1 MTKVCKILCVLGTRP
16 EAIKLA
22 PVVHALRE
30 RAANGCAAISVCATG
45 QHRELAD
52 DVLRLFAIEPDYNL
66 EIMSQNQSPARVAQL
81 VLDRLGPVFEAASP
95 DWMIVQGDTT
105 TVASASLAAF
115 YSGIKVAHVEAGLR
129 THRKREP
136 FPEEINRRVVTL
148 IADIHFAPTQR
159 AVDNLRAEGVP
170 REDIRLTGNPGVD
183 ALIHIAR
190 RPLTA
195 TARNLFARVG
205 IAEHNRDGTT
215 ASPRLLLVTAHRRE
229 NLGEPLERI
238 CVALK
243 ALAGRYRGSVKI
255 VFPVHPNPSVGP
267 LVNRILGDVENVVLA
282 PPLDYASMVQ
292 LLSRSC
298 LALTDS
304 GGIQEE
310 APALGKPVLVL
321 RNATERIDG
330 VEAGVA
336 SLVGTDTRVIIEE
349 TARLLE
355 DPNHYRSMT
364 STSNPYGD
372 GNASARIVD
381 ALLMRHSG
389 VDARR

>member
-1 MTKVCKILCVLGTRP
+1 VTRFIKILCVLGTRP

-30 RAANGCAAISVCATG
+30 RAADGSAAISVCATG

-81 VLDRLGPVFEAASP
+81 VLDRLGAVFEAESP

-105 TVASASLAAF
+105 TVAAASLAAF
-115 YSGIKVAHVEAGLR
+115 YSGIKVAHVEAGFR
-129 THRKREP
+129 THRKHEP
-136 FPEEINRRVVTL
+136 FPEEMNRRVVTL
-148 IADIHFAPTQR
+148 IADMHFAPTRR
-159 AVDNLRAEGVP
+159 AIDNLYAEGVP
-170 REDIRLTGNPGVD
+170 PENIRLTGNPGVD
-183 ALIHIAR
+183 ALLYIAR

-195 TARNLFARVG
+195 TARDLLARVG
-205 IAEHNRDGTT
+205 IPEHDGGGMTV
-215 ASPRLLLVTAHRRE
+215 APRLLLVTAHRRE

-238 CVALK
+238 CVALSE
-243 ALAGRYRGSVKI
+243 LAGRYRGSVKI
-255 VFPVHPNPSVGP
+255 VFPVHPNPNIGP
-267 LVNRILGDVENVVLA
+267 LVHKVLGDVENVVLT

-292 LLSRSC
+292 LLTRSC
-298 LALTDS
+298 VALTDS

-321 RNATERIDG
+321 RDATERTDG

-336 SLVGTDTRVIIEE
+336 RLVGTDPRVIIEA
-349 TARLLE
+349 TSRLLD
-355 DPNHYRSMT
+355 DPNLYRAMT
-364 STSNPYGD
+364 SATNPYGD

-389 VDARR
+389 VDARE